1 MFYKKPLL
9 VKNTSNVKLK
19 VSNFA
24 GGVNTEIDEN
34 SLPLKYAKLSYNYKL
49 SNGALK
55 TGNGFEELKFLNS
68 NSSSE
73 EHSLEFLE
81 APTEINKVWL
91 FPFYN
96 NATNEKEHLLLIS
109 ADNKM
114 FYSHIISDHPF
125 IYEINNPV
133 LFTSVPNAIYYNLN
147 GEDVMLITS
156 ATDGMLVY
164 QPQIINPLL
173 TDAPK
178 ITSMCRHYERIF
190 AIEEGKRT
198 KLVFSA
204 NLDPT
209 NWNVDID
216 EAGYIDLAD
225 ERGALEKVVSFN
237 DYVYIFKEYGICRL
251 SAYGDQTEFS
261 ISNLFT
267 TSGKI
272 YGNSVCLCG
281 DRIMFLSKDGIYAFN
296 GYSTSKLSLNIE
308 SLFKNVDNEN
318 CSSAYFN
325 GKYYLALKLNF
336 GDDEEIGCENFA
348 DGYVNNAMLEIDLKT
363 GDIEIVRGVDIK
375 SLCAVE
381 YERVSKLVVAFN
393 GEHKNKLAELT
404 LTGGVFG
411 VPLKKSWISSFTNL
425 GYPNKTKKIKCV
437 NLIAKTP
444 CSLTLKTDKEEKKI
458 EVQGGNKTTNIL
470 TNLSGEM
477 FQFEFESEEDSAEI
491 SNVEIEISISK

>member
-34 SLPLKYAKLSYNYKL
+34 SLPMKYAKLSYNYRL

-55 TGNGFEELKFLNS
+55 TGIGFNTLKFLNS
-68 NSSSE
+68 NSGSE
-73 EHSLEFLE
+73 EHSLTFIE

-96 NATNEKEHLLLIS
+96 TSTKEKEHLLLIS
-109 ADNKM
+109 GDNKM
-114 FYSHIISDHPF
+114 YYSHIISDHEF

-133 LFTSVPNAIYYNLN
+133 SFTSVPNAIYYNLN

-156 ATDGMLVY
+156 ATDGMLVFH
-164 QPQIINPLL
+164 PQIINPLL

-216 EAGYIDLAD
+216 EAGHIDLAD

-237 DYVYIFKEYGICRL
+237 DYVYIFKEYGISRL

-261 ISNLFT
+261 ISNLFVS
-267 TSGKI
+267 SGKI

-308 SLFKNVDNEN
+308 SLFSGMDNEN
-318 CSSAYFN
+318 CASAYFN

-336 GDDEEIGCENFA
+336 NDDKAVGCENFE
-348 DGYVNNAMLEIDLKT
+348 GGCVNNALLEIDLKT

-375 SLCAVE
+375 SLCAIE
-381 YERVSKLVVAFN
+381 YERVSKLVAAFN

-404 LTGGVFG
+404 LDGNIFDN
-411 VPLKKSWISSFTNL
+411 PLKKSWLSSFTNL

-437 NLIAKTP
+437 NLIAKKP
-444 CSLTLKTDKEEKKI
+444 CTFKLKTDKEERCYQV
-458 EVQGGNKTTNIL
+458 EGSNKTTTIL
-470 TNLSGEM
+470 TNLPGEM
-477 FQFEFESEEDSAEI
+477 FQFEFESEHCEAEI

>member
-9 VKNTSNVKLK
+9 VKNTSKVKLK

-24 GGVNTEIDEN
+24 GGVNTEVDEN
-34 SLPLKYAKLSYNYKL
+34 SLPMKYAKLSYNYRL

-55 TGNGFEELKFLNS
+55 TGCGFDQLKFLNS
-68 NSSSE
+68 NTGDE

-81 APTEINKVWL
+81 APAEINKVWL

-96 NATNEKEHLLLIS
+96 NTTKEKEHLLLVS

-114 FYSHIISDHPF
+114 FFSHVISDHRF

-133 LFTSVPNAIYYNLN
+133 TFTSVPNAIYYNLN

-156 ATDGMLVY
+156 ATDGMLVF
-164 QPQIINPLL
+164 QPQKINPLL

-225 ERGALEKVVSFN
+225 ERGALEQVISFN

-261 ISNLFT
+261 ISNLYT

-296 GYSTSKLSLNIE
+296 GYSTSKLSLKIE
-308 SLFKNVDNEN
+308 SLFKNMDNEN
-318 CSSAYFN
+318 CASAYFN

-336 GDDEEIGCENFA
+336 ADDEKIGCENYDEGFT
-348 DGYVNNAMLEIDLKT
+348 NNALLEIDLKS

-375 SLCAVE
+375 SLCAIE
-381 YERVSKLVVAFN
+381 YERVSKLVAAFN
-393 GEHKNKLAELT
+393 GEHKNKLAELN
-404 LTGGVFG
+404 LSGSVFG
-411 VPLKKSWISSFTNL
+411 VPLKKNWLSSFTNL
-425 GYPNKTKKIKCV
+425 GYPNKTKKIKSV
-437 NLIAKTP
+437 NLVAKTP
-444 CSLTLKTDKEEKKI
+444 CSLILKTDKEEKKYA
-458 EVQGGNKTTNIL
+458 VQGAGKTTNIL
-470 TNLSGEM
+470 TNLCGEM
-477 FQFEFESEEDSAEI
+477 FQFKFESEDSEAEI